1 MYSLREFYEIVENEG
16 LEYAI
21 TSYLNPEDIE
31 DAEVSRLAIVAK
43 EALLKI
49 EEILEQFEEELEE

>member
-31 DAEVSRLAIVAK
+31 DEEISKLAIVAK

>member
-16 LEYAI
+16 LEYTI
-21 TSYLNPEDIE
+21 TCYLNPENIE
-31 DAEVSRLAIVAK
+31 DEEISKLAIVAK

-49 EEILEQFEEELEE
+49 EEILEKFEEELEE

>member
-31 DAEVSRLAIVAK
+31 DVEVSRLAIVAK